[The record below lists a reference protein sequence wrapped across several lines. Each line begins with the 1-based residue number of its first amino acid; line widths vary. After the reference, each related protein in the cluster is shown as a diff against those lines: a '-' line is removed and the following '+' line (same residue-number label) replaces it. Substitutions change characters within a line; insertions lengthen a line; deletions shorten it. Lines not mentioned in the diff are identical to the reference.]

1 MSRITDDFFDYEA
14 LEAERTD
21 VSYREGVI
29 AKIRREA
36 YENGLKAGRELER
49 DYVLQFVADH
59 EFNKVEITARD
70 VAKELQLRTKFESK
84 KRIDDLLAKQEIDN
98 YLEAK

>member
-1 MSRITDDFFDYEA
+1 VSKTTDFFDYEA

-29 AKIRREA
+29 AKIRKEA
-36 YENGLKAGRELER
+36 YESGLKAGRELER

-59 EFNKVEITARD
+59 EFNRVEITARD
-70 VAKELQLRTKFESK
+70 VAKELQLRTRFESK
-84 KRIDDLLAKQEIDN
+84 KRIDDMLAKQEVN
-98 YLEAK
+98 SYLEAK